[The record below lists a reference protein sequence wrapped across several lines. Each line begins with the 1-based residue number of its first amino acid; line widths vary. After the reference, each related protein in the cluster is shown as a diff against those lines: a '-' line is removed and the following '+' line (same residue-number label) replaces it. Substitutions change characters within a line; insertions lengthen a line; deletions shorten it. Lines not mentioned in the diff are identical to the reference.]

1 MLPATWKSR
10 RYNHGMSCAIEL
22 SAVGVVREGRALL
35 DDVSLRIE
43 PGEAVAIIGRSGA
56 GKTTAL
62 RLVNGLVT
70 PSSGVV
76 RVDGRALA
84 ESDLIALRRRIGYIV
99 QGIGLFLHR
108 TVGENVATV
117 PRLLGW
123 TDARVATAVTA
134 NLASVGLD
142 PDRYAGRHPATLS
155 GGEQQRVGIA
165 RALAFDPEVLLC
177 DEPFGALD
185 PLVRRELQEL
195 FVRLR
200 RERGTTMLFV
210 THDLVEALFV
220 ADRIVLVDGGR
231 VVVDANS
238 AEFVALESPLARA
251 FVAASRIGGPS

>member
-43 PGEAVAIIGRSGA
+43 PGEAVAIIG
-56 GKTTAL
+56 
-62 RLVNGLVT
+62 
-70 PSSGVV
+70 